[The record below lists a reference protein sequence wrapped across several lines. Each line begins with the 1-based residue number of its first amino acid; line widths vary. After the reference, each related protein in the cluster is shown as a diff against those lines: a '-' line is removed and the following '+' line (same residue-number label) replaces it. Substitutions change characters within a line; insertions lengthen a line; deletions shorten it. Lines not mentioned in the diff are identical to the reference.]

1 MDGAYSIF
9 GAVVDGLDILDKLT
23 RTDPTTP
30 TTFATLDSTV
40 GLLETQGI
48 TLGGND
54 RETLQGFITRTLGAL
69 PEPAQ
74 RFSIGDYDA
83 IIGSDGQSQTLSVA
97 FWPKSDVIQHLYIL
111 ERSR

>member
-1 MDGAYSIF
+1 MI
-9 GAVVDGLDILDKLT
+9 DGLDVLDKLT
-23 RTDPTTP
+23 RTDPTAP

-54 RETLQGFITRTLGAL
+54 RETLEGFITRTLGAL

-74 RFSIGDYDA
+74 RFSVGDYDA
-83 IIGSDGQSQTLSVA
+83 IIGSDGGSQVLSVA
-97 FWPKSDVIQHLYIL
+97 FWPKSDVIQHVYIL
-111 ERSR
+111 ERLR